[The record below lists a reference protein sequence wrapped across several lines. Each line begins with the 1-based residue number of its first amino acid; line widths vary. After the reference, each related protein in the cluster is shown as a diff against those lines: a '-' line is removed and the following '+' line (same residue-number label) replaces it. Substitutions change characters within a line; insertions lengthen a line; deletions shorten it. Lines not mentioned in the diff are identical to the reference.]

1 MKLYSFL
8 NKTLK
13 VLKEDHP
20 KRLEEMVSEGLGVT
34 YLQVL
39 DKEKAIIK
47 IRRSGIRLS
56 RRTKQPGINIRVYI
70 SRNCLFDLLEGRE
83 TLEEAFSN
91 GRLKVF
97 GDRTGDEMDHRFEH
111 EITLPPGTDKQPTRP
126 QGTQISEARPL
137 RSP

>member
-56 RRTKQPGINIRVYI
+56 RSTKQPGINIRVYI

-97 GDRTGDEMDHRFEH
+97 GDPLTILRCYGIWESVISIARTSPRLYFL
-111 EITLPPGTDKQPTRP
+111 TYK
-126 QGTQISEARPL
+126 L
-137 RSP
+137 R